1 METINPKKSFME
13 TLILKMMLSWAILII
28 GFVALFAGC
37 NSAPNT
43 NAPAG
48 GYSDAADD
56 SVPDNTRT
64 DGILQKNMADTAAA
78 HKTN

>member
-1 METINPKKSFME
+1 ME

-37 NSAPNT
+37 NNVPDR
-43 NAPAG
+43 NAPTSA
-48 GYSDAADD
+48 YPDASDD

-64 DGILQKNMADTAAA
+64 DGIMQKSMADTAAA